1 MITFVDIF
9 CGAGGSS
16 TGLVAA
22 GMELRLAANHWQR
35 AIETH
40 AANHPTA
47 DHLCADVNNYDMRRL
62 PKADVL
68 WASPICTEISPAG
81 GRKRTRGQLELLE
94 HGSVPDAAW
103 ERTRATA
110 YDVLRYVEVHRPRVV
125 MWENVPEF
133 VTDWELFDWWWGG
146 FDLLGYEGKV
156 VSASS
161 AHLSGVDNDAAAQWR
176 NRAYGVLVRKGTP
189 MPDLEVRPEAVCPGC
204 GPVQARQVWRNP
216 ARRRAGKW
224 GVQYDYRCPNRQ
236 CGHLIL
242 DPIVRPVAD
251 IIDWSLPGRRIG
263 DGRPDRKVF
272 TPYAASTRARVEA
285 GLAAYGT
292 DPHVAVLRR
301 NGTAVPV
308 TGPIPGLSA
317 QGRHHALVVP
327 NGRKGAVRTTA
338 EPVTTIATK
347 PHHSLV
353 RPAATVDDC
362 TLRMLTPRELMSA
375 QRFGTDYVV
384 HGNQA
389 EQIMQAGNAVS
400 VNAAQWLGARVLA
413 ALA

>member
-189 MPDLEVRPEAVCPGC
+189 MPDLEVRPEAICPEC

-216 ARRRAGKW
+216 NRRRAGKW

-242 DPIVRPVAD
+242 EPIVRPVAD

-263 DGRPDRKVF
+263 DGRPDRKTF
-272 TPYAASTRARVEA
+272 APYAASTRARVEA

-317 QGRHHALVVP
+317 QGRHHALIVP

-400 VNAAQWLGARVLA
+400 VNAAQWLGARVLT

>member
-1 MITFVDIF
+1 VITFVDIF

-22 GMELRLAANHWQR
+22 GMELRLAANHWAR

-62 PKADVL
+62 PSADVL

-94 HGSVPDAAW
+94 QGSVPDAAW

-189 MPDLEVRPEAVCPGC
+189 MPDLEVRPEAMCPGC

-216 ARRRAGKW
+216 ARRRAVKW

-242 DPIVRPVAD
+242 EPLVRPVAD
-251 IIDWSLPGRRIG
+251 IIDWGLPGRRIG
-263 DGRPDRKVF
+263 DGRPDRKTF
-272 TPYAASTRARVEA
+272 APYAASTRARVEA

-317 QGRHHALVVP
+317 QGRHHALIVP

-338 EPVTTIATK
+338 EPMTTIATK

-353 RPAATVDDC
+353 RTAATVDDC

-375 QRFGTDYVV
+375 QRFGSEYVV